1 VSPGPDR
8 NLRPALGVVFVTL
21 LLDFMG
27 YGMLIPVLPTHL
39 ETVLGA
45 DPSDQGLVISLY
57 MIALVIALPVWG
69 WIADR
74 VGRRPV
80 LIGCLLGT
88 GVAFTL
94 MAFTDSLLLFALAR
108 VLQGVFGASVGT
120 AQAYVADVTSA
131 RDRTS
136 GFGIVGAAT
145 SLGVF
150 GGPAVGGLLAYA
162 DPALAFLL
170 PALLAFL
177 AMTAASFW
185 LPESRRLRPSR
196 GPVGPRA
203 LLRSWM
209 PTPLLFFSSAHTPQT
224 RIYLYLFFH
233 IFAVFGAAEAMFPAY
248 ARGGYGWGPV
258 EAGLFLSYLAAVTG
272 LTQGLLLRRL
282 SATAGEVSL
291 VAAGLAV
298 TGAALMLLARIPSVW
313 LLLPVG
319 SALALGFGL
328 VVPVFT
334 SLFSQACGS
343 DEEKGEYLAHSQS
356 MLSLGRAVGAIAGG
370 ICAARV
376 GIDAPFLF
384 SGIGA
389 LLALGVFFTALPFLI
404 PRRSPSVPPLHTRP
418 GASGS

>member
-1 VSPGPDR
+1 M
-8 NLRPALGVVFVTL
+8 RPTLGVVFVTL

-27 YGMLIPVLPTHL
+27 YGILIPVLPTHL

-45 DPSDQGLVISLY
+45 GPSEQGIVISLY
-57 MIALVIALPVWG
+57 MIALVVALPIWG
-69 WIADR
+69 AIADR

-80 LIGCLLGT
+80 LIGCLVGT
-88 GVAFTL
+88 GVAFSM
-94 MAFTDSLLLFALAR
+94 MAFTDSLLVFALAR

-162 DPALAFLL
+162 DPELAFLV
-170 PALLAFL
+170 PALLAFV
-177 AMTAASFW
+177 ASAAAGLW
-185 LPESRRLRPSR
+185 LPESRTALGSPPGPPRL
-196 GPVGPRA
+196 A
-203 LLRSWM
+203 EILRSWM
-209 PTPLLFFSSAHTPQT
+209 PTPLLFFSSAYNAQT
-224 RIYLYLFFH
+224 RLYLYLFFH

-282 SATAGEVSL
+282 SAAAGEASL
-291 VAAGLAV
+291 VVAGLAV
-298 TGAALMLLARIPSVW
+298 TGAALVVLARIPSVW
-313 LLLPVG
+313 LLLPLG
-319 SALALGFGL
+319 SALALGFGF

-334 SLFSQACGS
+334 SLFSQACGR
-343 DEEKGEYLAHSQS
+343 DEQKGEYLAHSQS

-370 ICAARV
+370 ISAARV

-389 LLALGVFFTALPFLI
+389 LLALLVFFAVLPFLA
-404 PRRSPSVPPLHTRP
+404 PRRSANAPPLGTRS
-418 GASGS
+418 GASRS